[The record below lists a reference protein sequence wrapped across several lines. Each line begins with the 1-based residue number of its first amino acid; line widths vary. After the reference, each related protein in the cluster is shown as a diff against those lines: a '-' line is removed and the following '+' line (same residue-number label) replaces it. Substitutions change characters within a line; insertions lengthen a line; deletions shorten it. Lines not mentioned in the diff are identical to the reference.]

1 MKSYRQSVISCIE
14 KNWIIVTSLAMVSA
28 FALAIIMASGQSI
41 WFDEGYSILV
51 AKRSV
56 SDVLALT
63 AVDAH
68 PPFYYLY
75 LKAWG
80 STFGWGEFSL
90 RSSSALLGAASVG
103 MVVVLLRRLFSTKI
117 ALAVLPVVVIAPFFI
132 RYNYEVRMYA
142 LVTLI
147 GLIATWTL
155 IRATATKDKRWWG
168 LYAGMVALGMY
179 TLYMSLA
186 IWLAHGVWVIVR
198 TLQSHASIKAVA
210 KQPIWLALVVAVVL
224 FVPQL
229 PTFINQMVHSALP
242 GVGSQVTLDRLVG
255 IVGLITSYRPNW
267 EVNGWLSIALITL
280 FVVGGSIYVKIWHY
294 AKSRQ
299 KDALLLVSLLV
310 VVPVIFFALTSLGS
324 KPIFIDRYMA
334 HVVIYSYIL
343 LGLIAAFGWSVA
355 RRSTVIIY
363 IIVLAS
369 LLGEGVLHLQKT
381 GNFNLERMQSPM
393 TAEVLSATRCDDLSA
408 TVVADDMYTY
418 IDSAYYFGDC
428 NFRFYSQTNADMS
441 GGYAPLRDNP
451 ARVASSADVA
461 APTLV
466 HLRWLGAAQSFYPS
480 ANYTLVQSQIF
491 DKQVVDTY
499 RRT

>member
-1 MKSYRQSVISCIE
+1 MKLYCQSVTGYIE
-14 KNWIIVTSLAMVSA
+14 SHWVLVTSLAMTAA
-28 FALAIIMASGQSI
+28 FMVTIIMANGQSI

-51 AKRSV
+51 AKRSI
-56 SDVLALT
+56 SDILALT

-75 LKAWG
+75 LKVWG

-103 MVVVLLRRLFSTKI
+103 MVMVLLRRLFSTKI

-147 GLIATWTL
+147 GLVATWAL

-168 LYAGMVALGMY
+168 LYAGLVALGMY

-186 IWLAHGVWVIVR
+186 IWLAHVVWVIVR
-198 TLQSHASIKAVA
+198 TLRSGAPIKNVVM
-210 KQPIWLALVVAVVL
+210 QPIWLALVGAVVL
-224 FVPQL
+224 FLPQL
-229 PTFINQMVHSALP
+229 PTFINQMLHSALP
-242 GVGSQVTLDRLVG
+242 GVGAQVTLDRLAG

-280 FVVGGSIYVKIWHY
+280 FVLGGSIYAKIWHH

-299 KDALLLVSLLV
+299 KDALLLVALLV
-310 VVPVIFFALTSLGS
+310 IVPIIFFALTSLGS

-334 HVVIYSYIL
+334 HVVIYSYIS
-343 LGLIAAFGWSVA
+343 LGLIAALGWSIA

-363 IIVLAS
+363 IIVLAT

-381 GNFNLERMQSPM
+381 GNFNLERMQFPM
-393 TAEVLSATRCDDLSA
+393 TAEVLRAARCDDPST

-441 GGYAPLRDNP
+441 GGYAPLRDSLV
-451 ARVASSADVA
+451 RVASPADIA

-466 HLRWLGAAQSFYPS
+466 HLRWLGVAQSFYPS
-480 ANYTLVQSQIF
+480 ANYMLVQSQTF

-499 RRT
+499 KRT